1 MHELGLRLKVERT
14 KKQLSQKQ
22 VAERISVAS
31 PTLSGYETGNTTP
44 PIDMLIK
51 LSSVYNVSLDFLVG
65 IERKRTISVD
75 SLKED
80 QVIAIEG
87 IIEAFK
93 RANDES

>member
-1 MHELGLRLKVERT
+1 MHELGHRLKVERV
-14 KKQLSQKQ
+14 KKNLSQKQ
-22 VAERISVAS
+22 VAKRVNVAS

-87 IIEAFK
+87 IIEAFN

>member
-1 MHELGLRLKVERT
+1 MHELGHRLKVERT

-22 VAERISVAS
+22 VAKRIDVKA
-31 PTLSGYETGNTTP
+31 PTISGYETGNTTP

-51 LSSVYNVSLDFLVG
+51 LSNVYNVSLDFLVG

-87 IIEAFK
+87 IIEAFN